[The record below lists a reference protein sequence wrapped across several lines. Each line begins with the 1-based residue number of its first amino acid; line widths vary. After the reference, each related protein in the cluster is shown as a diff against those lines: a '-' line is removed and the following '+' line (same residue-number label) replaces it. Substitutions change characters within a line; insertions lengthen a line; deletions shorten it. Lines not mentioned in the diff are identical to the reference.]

1 MSGRA
6 QYYGICCLIQLVLR
20 EDDVETANK
29 LISIYFAFFKLNAA
43 KKEIDTKLVSA
54 LLTGVN
60 RAYPYAKIE
69 GDKVNEHVETMFK
82 IIHTA
87 NFNTSLQALML
98 VYQLVQDSAGSS
110 LSDRQVHSWAK
121 EGIGARMC
129 YLI

>member
-110 LSDRQVHSWAK
+110 LSDRQVLNLL
-121 EGIGARMC
+121 MT
-129 YLI
+129 